1 LMTLPIDWGEI
12 MKVGREIF
20 VLLLALGVAL
30 GLNSSGLAENEDL
43 DIKIN
48 SANRKINILKYKENR
63 VLGKLVQTQE
73 EMDKL
78 STDLSKIN
86 NRVGTTK
93 KKMRVI
99 GSQLDKTQIDIE
111 KVRGLLDQRKDV
123 LNRRLVSL
131 YKYGYQS
138 YLEILFGVKD
148 FSEFVS
154 RFEMVGNFVNKDL
167 RLLKTLQQHHHLIA
181 SKKMK
186 ISQYQ
191 GELERQKRVYDRLKS
206 EAVKKHRILKTKAN
220 VQKRELTSIQS
231 DREKMETALDELE
244 EMSRAME
251 SEIRRIQQSQS
262 QTVIGSGRYIWP
274 TVPAYRVTSGYGS
287 RLHPILRKY
296 RFHQGIDIGAPKGIP
311 VVAADS
317 GVVIWSGLKGGYGKT
332 VMIDHGLGYSTV
344 YGHTSVLLVKKGQQ
358 VTQGQRIALVGST
371 GLSTG
376 PHLHFEIRK
385 NGRTQNP
392 MKYLK

>member
-1 LMTLPIDWGEI
+1 MTLPIDWGEI